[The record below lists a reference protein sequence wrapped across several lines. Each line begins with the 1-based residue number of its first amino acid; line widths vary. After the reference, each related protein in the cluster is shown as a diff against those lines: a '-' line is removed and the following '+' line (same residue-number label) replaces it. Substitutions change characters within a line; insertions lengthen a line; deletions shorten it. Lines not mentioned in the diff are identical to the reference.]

1 MKPVFK
7 CEYCTFMGTEDEVRK
22 HEPECFDNYDRRSC
36 LTCKHKGYKS
46 IHQIKCA
53 CGREIPED
61 KILEFCPQY
70 ERREKEE
77 TFCDLFSGLF
87 GGV

>member
-1 MKPVFK
+1 
-7 CEYCTFMGTEDEVRK
+7 MGTEAEVRK

-36 LTCKHKGYKS
+36 LTCKHRGYQS

-53 CGREIPED
+53 YGKELPED

-70 ERREKEE
+70 ERREREE
-77 TFCDLFSGLF
+77 TFTDIFSGLF
-87 GGV
+87 GGI